1 MDLRTPNKFLM
12 FYKKFCN
19 RPGRC
24 PAMQELATHVAN
36 FHCSALLTWKI
47 GPAKYQ
53 LWYSLYDGC
62 MTRLSIILPLMML
75 AVGHKNPIFPPC
87 CIELSQ
93 KLQKIDINQNRTNR
107 TRLQTPPSIFLQY
120 SIVFPLI
127 GTSYP
132 EIATNFKSFYLAE
145 IFVLLLWNLSWRL
158 LLPCPRISQFF
169 IIFSRLVLEIS
180 DSSFWELSKIRGPL

>member
-1 MDLRTPNKFLM
+1 MNALKSLTSKSNSFWTWEHPTNFWCFIKSSAIVRGGVQPCRNWLHTLRTSIVVL
-12 FYKKFCN
+12 CS
-19 RPGRC
+19 PGRSGQRNTNYGTHSMMDAWPVC
-24 PAMQELATHVAN
+24 PLFCHWW
-36 FHCSALLTWKI
+36 CWL
-47 GPAKYQ
+47 
-53 LWYSLYDGC
+53 
-62 MTRLSIILPLMML
+62 L

-132 EIATNFKSFYLAE
+132 KIATNFKSFYLAE

-158 LLPCPRISQFF
+158 LFAIA
-169 IIFSRLVLEIS
+169 
-180 DSSFWELSKIRGPL
+180 LS